1 METITAIHMI
11 LLSAGDTAAGI
22 VTNNWHENRGYLV
35 RFFPGKKKLSSSPEC
50 PSQLWGSTNLLF
62 NVHREHF
69 SLGKGRRG
77 VKLTAY
83 LYLSAS
89 LRMSV

>member
-35 RFFPGKKKLSSSPEC
+35 RFFRGKR
-50 PSQLWGSTNLLF
+50 N
-62 NVHREHF
+62 
-69 SLGKGRRG
+69 
-77 VKLTAY
+77 
-83 LYLSAS
+83 
-89 LRMSV
+89 